1 MKKIVNK
8 STEYINFY
16 IWLAKLCKKYPKF
29 KHVAISTNDVK
40 KLGYIY
46 LDTMMARDVD
56 LWM

>member
-16 IWLAKLCKKYPKF
+16 IWLAKLSKKYPKF
-29 KHVAISTNDVK
+29 KKVEISTNDVT

-46 LDTMMARDVD
+46 LHTMMSRDVD